1 MSKTTDPR
9 ARLSEP
15 EFNGEFVSR
24 TSETVA
30 LDSRNPV
37 SLDRSERAML
47 VRKGFVDLF
56 AIPTKGSDLREARHH
71 LFRVEAGAVVF
82 GLSTSPQ
89 ASLQPLDIIAVGS
102 AGAEALVF
110 PREDIKSVSLI
121 TPWMTSLA
129 AIVVRASGDWAVE
142 EAQPET
148 SVTIDSGNRVR
159 APMRGLVWAS
169 VETGVVRL
177 MNLNLEV
184 GPSNPPVA
192 LASGMWIE
200 SVLDSTTVRFSVSAP
215 EGAVLWHALDTFH
228 ANIRNLIY
236 SQLQSAAET
245 DATRLLQHA
254 SLADESRQ
262 SIFNSLASLFAKSSS
277 QNPPGQEA
285 LDPLFAACSAV
296 ATAMRTVVS
305 RPPDRVSGRQGFGD
319 ILQIVQ
325 FSRLRARQ
333 VLLRGD
339 WWRQDVGA
347 LIGWHGA
354 GRSPVAL
361 LPAHRNRYLMVEPLS
376 GQRHVVDQ
384 KIASQLAPDAVT
396 LYVPLPSR
404 TLSLRDML
412 VFGLR
417 QARGNFP
424 KVLFAMVLAGL
435 LSLVPPLMVNVIVDS
450 AIPRT
455 ELDQLTFCAA
465 ALVMTAFGMAGLQMF
480 QGMALLRLEGLLD
493 WKLQAGVVDR
503 FLRLPASLFREYT
516 VGDLSDRTLGIDA
529 IRRIATGRV
538 LRGLFAS
545 VLGCFS
551 FLLMIYY
558 DAALALVAI
567 ALAAIRV
574 VYIIVGSAV
583 RLRHERRH
591 FELQGKVQGFV
602 LQLLTGVGKLRVA
615 GATSQALA
623 VWASRFSAQKVHF
636 VRSQRAANIQGVFES
651 AFPTIATLVI
661 FAMTGGNSSVGQD
674 FDLGAFLGFFVAF
687 GQSLSAVGEWASAVG
702 TALIAIPR
710 ALRVKPLL
718 NTPVEKFDDR
728 RLSNE
733 LSGSVELSRI
743 TFRYASGGRP
753 VLENLTLRVAAGEYV
768 AIVGPSG
775 GGKST
780 LFRLLL
786 GFETPE
792 AGAVFFDGKAL
803 DTIDLG
809 SLPRQL
815 GVVLQ
820 DGKLVTGSIYQNI
833 CGGAE
838 LPEDQVW
845 AAARLAGLEDDI
857 KALPMGMHTLICE
870 GVNTLSGGQRQ
881 RLMIARALVR
891 HPRILLF
898 DEATSSLDN
907 QAQSVVS
914 ASLSKL
920 SATRIVV
927 AHRLSTVRDAHRIV
941 VLLDGKIVQSGTFAE
956 LTSTPG
962 PFADL
967 AQRQLL

>member
-1 MSKTTDPR
+1 MSKTTDPG
-9 ARLSEP
+9 ARLSQP
-15 EFNGEFVSR
+15 EVDGKFVLR
-24 TSETVA
+24 TSEHVA
-30 LDSRNPV
+30 LDSRVPV
-37 SLDRSERAML
+37 SLDQSDRAML
-47 VRKGFVDLF
+47 VRTGFVDLF

-71 LFRVEAGAVVF
+71 LFRVEAGAVVL
-82 GLSTSPQ
+82 GLSTNPQ
-89 ASLQPLDIIAVGS
+89 LSSQPIRIIAVGS
-102 AGAEALVF
+102 AGAEALAF
-110 PREDIKSVSLI
+110 PREEIESADLI

-129 AIVVRASGDWAVE
+129 ATVVGRSGDWAVE

-148 SVTIDSGNRVR
+148 SVTIDAGNRVR
-159 APMRGLVWAS
+159 APMRGVVWAS
-169 VETGVVRL
+169 VETGIVRL

-184 GPSNPPVA
+184 RPGDPPVA

-200 SVLDSTTVRFSVSAP
+200 SVLDPTTVRFSASAP
-215 EGAVLWHALDTFH
+215 AGAVLWHALDSFH
-228 ANIRNLIY
+228 ANIRSLIY
-236 SQLQSAAET
+236 SQLQSAAQR
-245 DATRLLQHA
+245 DATRLLRRA
-254 SLADESRQ
+254 ALADQSKQ
-262 SIFNSLASLFAKSSS
+262 SIFNSLASLFARSSRAS
-277 QNPPGQEA
+277 PPGREA
-285 LDPLFAACSAV
+285 TDPLFAACSAV
-296 ATAMRTVVS
+296 ATAMRAAVL
-305 RPPDRVSGRQGFGD
+305 RPPDRVSGRQSFGD
-319 ILQIVQ
+319 ILQIAQ
-325 FSRLRARQ
+325 FSHLRARQ
-333 VLLRGD
+333 VLLRGE
-339 WWRQDVGA
+339 WWKQDVGP

-354 GRSPVAL
+354 GRNPVAL
-361 LPAHRNRYLMVEPLS
+361 LRNSRHRYLMIEPLS
-376 GQRHVVDQ
+376 GYRHVIDQ
-384 KIASQLAPDAVT
+384 EIASQLAPDAAM

-412 VFGLR
+412 VFGLQ
-417 QARGNFP
+417 QAQGNFP
-424 KVLFAMVLAGL
+424 KMLFAMLAAGL
-435 LSLVPPLMVNVIVDS
+435 LSLVPPLMINIIVDS

-465 ALVMTAFGMAGLQMF
+465 ALVMAAFGMAGLQMF
-480 QGMALLRLEGLLD
+480 QGTALLRLEGLLD
-493 WKLQAGVVDR
+493 WKLQAGLVDR
-503 FLRLPASLFREYT
+503 LLRLPASLFRQYT
-516 VGDLSDRTLGIDA
+516 VGDLSDRALGIDA

-538 LRGLFAS
+538 LRGLFAG

-558 DAALALVAI
+558 DGRLALVAI
-567 ALAAIRV
+567 ALAALRV

-615 GATSQALA
+615 GATSHALA
-623 VWASRFSAQKVHF
+623 VWASQFSAQKVHF
-636 VRSQRAANIQGVFES
+636 VRSQRAANVQSMFES

-661 FAMTGGNSSVGQD
+661 FAMTGANSSVRPG

-710 ALRVKPLL
+710 ALRVRPLL
-718 NTPVEKFDDR
+718 TTAVEKFDDR
-728 RLSNE
+728 RLLNE

-753 VLENLTLRVAAGEYV
+753 ILENLALRVAAGEYV

-775 GGKST
+775 SGKST
-780 LFRLLL
+780 IFRLLL
-786 GFETPE
+786 GFEKPE

-803 DTIDLG
+803 DTFDLG
-809 SLPRQL
+809 SLRRQL

-820 DGKLVTGSIYQNI
+820 EGKLVTGSIYQNI
-833 CGGAE
+833 CGGAD
-838 LPEDQVW
+838 LPQDQVW
-845 AAARLAGLEDDI
+845 AAARLAGLEEDI
-857 KALPMGMHTLICE
+857 KALPMGMHTQICE

-891 HPRILLF
+891 YPRILLF

-907 QAQSVVS
+907 QAQAVVS

-920 SATRIVV
+920 SATRIVI
-927 AHRLSTVRDAHRIV
+927 AHRLSTVREAHRIL
-941 VLLDGKIVQSGTFAE
+941 VLLDGKIVQSGTFTE
-956 LTSTPG
+956 LTNTPG